1 MVASTM
7 YTEDFSGVIGE
18 LKFSVL
24 SNRWVIRLGYLV
36 IIDIDWSGVSHDVL
50 FGFIGADGIC

>member
-1 MVASTM
+1 M
-7 YTEDFSGVIGE
+7 YTEDLSGVIGE

>member
-18 LKFSVL
+18 LKSL
-24 SNRWVIRLGYLV
+24 S
-36 IIDIDWSGVSHDVL
+36 
-50 FGFIGADGIC
+50 FIQCIGDKTWLSCHHTY